1 MSTNTSTG
9 TPTVH
14 QPIQVR
20 ALLVCRQ
27 SESIDY
33 LYRQMQQLPIEIEV
47 SSNPESAIRELCR
60 RKFEAVLVDLSMGD
74 TGVQLLKKLRDL
86 TSNKHAISFAI
97 VEGDGHAAT
106 GFRAHANFVLQA
118 PFSGGSAARV
128 LRAAFPLMHREA
140 RRYYRHQIQVRT
152 FVKRVQETEYLASS
166 ANISESGMAIMTPY
180 PLLPGERVSL
190 RVELP
195 GIEGNFSARAE
206 VCWNGNGRAGVRFV
220 DLSSKSA
227 ECLRTWIADR
237 TSGKTNP
244 TAPGHPSDAPF
255 S

>member
-1 MSTNTSTG
+1 MVT
-9 TPTVH
+9 

-27 SESIDY
+27 SESIDC

-97 VEGDGHAAT
+97 VDGDEHAVV
-106 GFRAHANFVLQA
+106 GFRAHANFVLQS
-118 PFSGGSAARV
+118 PFSAGSATRV
-128 LRAAFPLMHREA
+128 LRAAFPLMYREA
-140 RRYYRHQIQVRT
+140 RRYYRHQIAVRT
-152 FVKRVQETEYLASS
+152 FVKRVQEPEYLATS
-166 ANISESGMAIMTPY
+166 ANISETGMAILTPY

-195 GIEGNFSARAE
+195 GLEAQFSARAE
-206 VCWNGNGRAGVRFV
+206 VCWNGNGRAGLRFV
-220 DLSSKSA
+220 NLPTKSS
-227 ECLRTWIADR
+227 ECLKAWIAER
-237 TSGKTNP
+237 SSGKTNLI
-244 TAPGHPSDAPF
+244 PSTTSSAVPF